1 MNKFQKKEE
10 ERRKRR
16 QNQLIKQKI
25 FLILFFLALISIP
38 TIIMYKNKD
47 KQNDNKII
55 EAEKKEE
62 KNILIADITETN
74 SSEIDSKITDWEL
87 ILVNKDNK
95 LPENYEVKLEYIE
108 YEPHKVDEKIVG
120 SLKKMLSDARKEGLN
135 PLIISSYRTHE
146 FQQTLYNNKIK
157 EFKKLGYS
165 KKVAE
170 EKASYWVAIPGTSEH
185 EIGLAVDIVATNY
198 QELDEEQENTPVQ
211 KWLMENCYKYG
222 FILRYPTEKKDITK
236 INYEPWHYRYVGVEN
251 ATFMYEKNFCL
262 EEYIDY
268 LKNYREI

>member
-16 QNQLIKQKI
+16 LKQLIKQRI
-25 FLILFFLALISIP
+25 TLSLLLILLISIP
-38 TIIMYKNKD
+38 IIIYENKD
-47 KQNDNKII
+47 KQNDNQLKAI
-55 EAEKKEE
+55 EKQEDE
-62 KNILIADITETN
+62 NILIVDTAEAN
-74 SSEIDSKITDWEL
+74 SPEIDSKITDWEL

-95 LPENYEVKLEYIE
+95 LPKNYEVELKDVEYV
-108 YEPHKVDEKIVG
+108 PHKVDKRIVE
-120 SLKKMLSDARKEGLN
+120 SLKKMLSDARKQGLN
-135 PLIISSYRTHE
+135 PLVISSYRSHE

-157 EFKKLGYS
+157 EFRELGYS

-185 EIGLAVDIVATNY
+185 EIGLALDIVATNY

-222 FILRYPTEKKDITK
+222 FILRYPTEKKEITK

-251 ATFMYEKNFCL
+251 ATFMEEKGFCL

-268 LKNYREI
+268 LKNYNKV